1 MTTQSRSHLIA
12 NLLLVVVAVTHILGI
27 IYFRA
32 QPPANTLEG
41 MSTLGAMSAIFLWY
55 TFIVLMCL
63 VSLFYRAKHIA
74 VSRGKA
80 KYMNGFIAVITSVPV
95 FLYIYVVYENI
106 T

>member
-1 MTTQSRSHLIA
+1 MTTKSRSHLIA
-12 NLLLVVVAVTHILGI
+12 NLLLVIVVVTHILGI

-32 QPPANTLEG
+32 QPPANTPEG
-41 MSTLGAMSAIFLWY
+41 MSTLGAMFAIFLWY

-63 VSLFYRAKHIA
+63 LSLFYRARHMAIL
-74 VSRGKA
+74 RGKA

-95 FLYIYVVYENI
+95 FIYIYVVYENI